1 MEYIMAKFK
10 VTVRKYRDEMLEI
23 EAQDK
28 ISATMTALSR
38 ISDPELKCTVLS
50 IEPSND
56 PKFEI
61 NSSVKVNGQ
70 DLTGVVMKRK
80 FSDMDNEH
88 VYKILCEDSTFQT
101 FFEHE
106 LIEVKNG
113 TVHH

>member
-1 MEYIMAKFK
+1 MAKFK
-10 VTVRKYRDEMLEI
+10 ITVRKYKDEVIEI
-23 EAQDK
+23 DAKDK
-28 ISATMTALSR
+28 ISAAIQATAINTPDS
-38 ISDPELKCTVLS
+38 ELKCTVLS

-70 DLTGVVMKRK
+70 DITGIVMKRK